1 MGCGWSIFFFIAFC
15 ATMATGET
23 VLCIISAVLMVWT
36 FFNGIKNQP
45 EKPPVKPGNK
55 SRGNGGSAYEGSYEG
70 STHYGTDTS
79 GAPTT
84 VHTSYGR
91 TVDTT
96 GTYWRERPDGSRENI
111 FGETVEKNAYG
122 QWEYT
127 DSDGD
132 TDDRATFDWD

>member
-23 VLCIISAVLMVWT
+23 VLCIISAVLMVWSFYRGMT
-36 FFNGIKNQP
+36 E
-45 EKPPVKPGNK
+45 EKRKPKQPPVTG
-55 SRGNGGSAYEGSYEG
+55 SRRSGGSSDGGYEG

-96 GTYWRERPDGSRENI
+96 GTGWRERWDGSKEN
-111 FGETVEKNAYG
+111 FLGETLEKNPYTG
-122 QWEYT
+122 KWEYT